1 MTDQS
6 RSASNPDWL
15 DAVRELEAEFGEL
28 SGRMRQVMAARAD
41 RLSPGML
48 PGTYKVFTT
57 IVKHGPIT
65 PSVLAETLVADKG
78 QISRAVRELEDAGLV
93 ARAADP
99 ADGRSTRLTATPAGV
114 ERLAAAR
121 SADPHALHDRLADW
135 DVSDIRTLTRLLRA
149 ASTGDVPSHPVG
161 AAPVGA

>member
-1 MTDQS
+1 MTDQPLP
-6 RSASNPDWL
+6 ASNRNGAPSPDWH

-41 RLSPGML
+41 RVHPGML

-65 PSVLAETLVADKG
+65 PSALAETLVTDKG
-78 QISRAVRELEDAGLV
+78 QVSRAVRELEAAGLV
-93 ARAADP
+93 ERAADP
-99 ADGRSTRLTATPAGV
+99 ADGRSTRLTATHSGI

-121 SADPHALHDRLADW
+121 SADPHALHDRLAAW

-149 ASTGDVPSHPVG
+149 ASTGEVPAHP
-161 AAPVGA
+161 A

>member
-6 RSASNPDWL
+6 RTASSPEWR

-41 RLSPGML
+41 HLKPGML
-48 PGTYKVFTT
+48 PGSYKVFTT
-57 IVKHGPIT
+57 IVKHGPIS
-65 PSVLAETLVADKG
+65 PSALAEILVADKG
-78 QISRAVRELEDAGLV
+78 QVSRAVRELEAAGLV
-93 ARAADP
+93 DRTADP

-121 SADPHALHDRLADW
+121 SADPHTLHDQLAGW

-149 ASTGDVPSHPVG
+149 ASTGDVPSNP
-161 AAPVGA
+161 A